1 MLDRVALEQL
11 FCLRNKQHLG
21 VKYVSIYR
29 ALKIYFGYDTFK
41 KGQKKSINGIIDGR
55 DVIGIMPTGGGKSL
69 CYQLPAAIL
78 DGITIVISP
87 LISLMKDQVD
97 SLNEMGLSGTFIN
110 STLEYNELVN
120 RVEEIKENK
129 YKIVYVAPERL
140 NTSLFRNLVKD
151 IKISLVAIDE
161 AHCISHWGHDFR
173 PSYLEIPKFIDS
185 LDERPVIGA
194 FTATATK
201 KVVKEI
207 KSLIG
212 LKDPIEVLTGF
223 DRPNLYYEV
232 VKSSNKFSYLVNYL
246 NNNFPGGSGI
256 IYCATRK
263 TVESLTQKLIQKGFS
278 AAGYHGGMDSITR
291 QKAQDDFMLDRVRLI
306 VATNA
311 FGMGIDK
318 PDVRFVVHYN
328 MPKNMEA
335 YYQEAGRAGRDGEK
349 SHCILMY
356 SPSDV
361 VKQKFI
367 IESDDRSCGRDVIL
381 YENLQY
387 LVDYCHTN
395 DCLRNKILTYF
406 GEDIKSQKCNNCS
419 NCLDNQEM
427 IDITIEAQKIL
438 SCIYKVKERY
448 GINMV
453 IQVLRGSRNK
463 RILNA
468 GLDKVSTYGIMKDSS
483 NDTLKEIIMTLISRG
498 YIHITADKYPV
509 LKLTLKSWEVLK
521 GKVKVYH
528 KKDLLNKGRAMEEK
542 TQLSSQNIN
551 DIYDR
556 ELFDILRELRYKIS
570 DQKNLPPYIIFH
582 DSTLKEMAVYFPQN
596 KEEFLAIKGVG
607 DKKYKSYGEEFINL
621 IEDYIEK
628 KGINVNEIRRKASKR
643 LNTQPI
649 GEKSDLNRYEQT
661 YNCYLEGLSLQE
673 IAVKRNL
680 TQGTIINHL
689 KRCEKSGQKVDWSRF
704 IDDPEKEHKILAII
718 DKLGGER
725 LKPIKE
731 ALPEDISYDDIK
743 LVICKNI

>member
-1 MLDRVALEQL
+1 M
-11 FCLRNKQHLG
+11 G
-21 VKYVSIYR
+21 IYK
-29 ALKIYFGYDTFK
+29 ALKVYFGYDTFK
-41 KGQKKSINGIIDGR
+41 KGQEKIINGIIKGR

-69 CYQLPAAIL
+69 CYQLPATIL
-78 DGITIVISP
+78 SGITIVISP

-97 SLNEMGLSGTFIN
+97 SLNEMGLPGTCIN
-110 STLEYNELVN
+110 STLEYDKLIA
-120 RVEEIKENK
+120 RMEEIRENK
-129 YKIVYVAPERL
+129 YKIVYIAPERL
-140 NTSLFRNLVKD
+140 NTNLFINLIKD
-151 IKISLVAIDE
+151 IEVSLVAVDE
-161 AHCISHWGHDFR
+161 AHCISQWGHDFR
-173 PSYLEIPKFIDS
+173 PSYLEIPKFINFFDK
-185 LDERPVIGA
+185 RPVVGA

-201 KVVKEI
+201 EVVQEI
-207 KSLIG
+207 KDLLG
-212 LKDPIEVLTGF
+212 LNNPIEAITGF

-232 VKSSNKFSYLVNYL
+232 VKSSNKFTYLVNYL
-246 NNNFPGGSGI
+246 KNNFLDGSGI

-263 TVESLTQKLIQKGFS
+263 TVESLTKKLIEKGFS
-278 AAGYHGGMDSITR
+278 AAGYHGGMDSELR

-318 PDVRFVVHYN
+318 PDVRFVIHYN

-349 SHCILMY
+349 SDCILMY

-367 IESDDRSCGRDVIL
+367 IESDNRSYGRDVIL

-406 GEDIKSQKCNNCS
+406 GEDVENQKCNNCS
-419 NCLDNQEM
+419 NCLDDQEM

-438 SCIYKVKERY
+438 SCIYRVKERY

-453 IQVLRGSRNK
+453 ILVLRGSKNK
-463 RILNA
+463 RILEA
-468 GLDKVSTYGIMKDSS
+468 GLDKVSTYGIMKDSN
-483 NDTLKEIIMTLISRG
+483 NDILKEIIMTLISKG

-509 LKLTLKSWEVLK
+509 LKLTLKSWEILK

-528 KKDLLNKGRAMEEK
+528 KKDLLQKRKVSKEK
-542 TQLSSQNIN
+542 TELSLQDVNEIF
-551 DIYDR
+551 DE
-556 ELFDILRELRYKIS
+556 ELFDILRELRYKIAE
-570 DQKNLPPYIIFH
+570 QKNLPPYIIFH

-596 KEEFLAIKGVG
+596 KEEFLEIKGVG
-607 DKKYKSYGEEFINL
+607 QKKYESYGEDFINL
-621 IEDYIEK
+621 VKDYISK
-628 KGINVNEIRRKASKR
+628 KNIDVNKIRRKASKR
-643 LNTQPI
+643 LSTQQI
-649 GEKSDLNRYEQT
+649 DSNNRLDRYEKT
-661 YNCYLEGLSLQE
+661 YNYYLEGLSLQE

-689 KRCEKSGQKVDWSRF
+689 KRCENSGRKVDWSRF
-704 IDDPEKEHKILAII
+704 IDDPEKEKEILTVI
-718 DKLGGER
+718 DKLGTER

-731 ALPEDISYDDIK
+731 ALPKDISYDDIK
-743 LVICKNI
+743 LIICKNM